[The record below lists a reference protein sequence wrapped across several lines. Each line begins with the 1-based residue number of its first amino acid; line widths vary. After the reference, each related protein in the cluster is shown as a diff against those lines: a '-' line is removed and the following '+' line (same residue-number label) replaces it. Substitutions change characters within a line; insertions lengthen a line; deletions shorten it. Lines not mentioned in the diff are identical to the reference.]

1 MTHDELL
8 KKIDRRS
15 VGASLL
21 DSLAWKSLR
30 AVVELHKPA
39 TFIGEI
45 PLPKELSTV
54 LCDYCFRLGY
64 NVKYPC
70 ENIWVIE
77 KELG

>member
-1 MTHDELL
+1 MTHEELL
-8 KKIDRRS
+8 KIIDRRS
-15 VGASLL
+15 VGEKR
-21 DSLAWKSLR
+21 AWKSLR

-70 ENIWVIE
+70 ETIQVIE

>member
-8 KKIDRRS
+8 ERIS
-15 VGASLL
+15 QYWNAIPYLSQALE
-21 DSLAWKSLR
+21 

-70 ENIWVIE
+70 KTIQAIE
-77 KELG
+77 KELS

>member
-8 KKIDRRS
+8 KRIDRRS

-21 DSLAWKSLR
+21 DSSAWKALR
-30 AVVELHKPA
+30 AVVELHNPK

-70 ENIWVIE
+70 ETIQVIK
-77 KELG
+77 KEL